1 MMNSP
6 LKDQDF
12 IMEDVSFMVDW
23 KNKFI
28 DADECIKS
36 FHVYISTY
44 PGGNTFFRS
53 SLFLKIKHISIFK
66 NEKPNIVIFLF
77 SFTVNNVFLACLSC

>member
-1 MMNSP
+1 MMDSP

-44 PGGNTFFRS
+44 PGGITFYEL
-53 SLFLKIKHISIFK
+53 SLLI
-66 NEKPNIVIFLF
+66 
-77 SFTVNNVFLACLSC
+77 

>member
-1 MMNSP
+1 MNSP

-23 KNKFI
+23 KNKFL
-28 DADECIKS
+28 DAEMCIES

-44 PGGNTFFRS
+44 PGGNIFYKLS
-53 SLFLKIKHISIFK
+53 SFISISIFN
-66 NEKPNIVIFLF
+66 NEKAAIV
-77 SFTVNNVFLACLSC
+77 V

>member
-44 PGGNTFFRS
+44 PGGNTFFRL
-53 SLFLKIKHISIFK
+53 SLFMKIKYISTLN
-66 NEKPNIVIFLF
+66 NEKPNIVIFLL
-77 SFTVNNVFLACLSC
+77 SLTVNTVFLA

>member
-12 IMEDVSFMVDW
+12 IMEDVSFIVDW

-28 DADECIKS
+28 DADECIQS
-36 FHVYISTY
+36 FHVYISTH
-44 PGGNTFFRS
+44 PGGNTFFRL
-53 SLFLKIKHISIFK
+53 SLFMKMKYISTLK
-66 NEKPNIVIFLF
+66 NEKPNKVIFLL
-77 SFTVNNVFLACLSC
+77 SLTVNTVFLA

>member
-44 PGGNTFFRS
+44 PGGKIFSRL
-53 SLFLKIKHISIFK
+53 SLFIKIKYISTLN
-66 NEKPNIVIFLF
+66 NEKPNIVIFLL
-77 SFTVNNVFLACLSC
+77 SLTVNTVFLA

>member
-44 PGGNTFFRS
+44 PGGNAFFRL
-53 SLFLKIKHISIFK
+53 SLIIKMIIYLYFK
-66 NEKPNIVIFLF
+66 K
-77 SFTVNNVFLACLSC
+77 